1 MQTNH
6 KILVAD
12 SRNLNNID
20 SQSVDL
26 VVTSPPYP
34 MIQMWDELFSEL
46 SPSARAHLQNE
57 NGNDAFEAMHLELDK
72 VWSELYRVM
81 KEGAFAC
88 INIGDATR
96 SVGDRFQL
104 YPNHARIIVSFLKIG
119 FDALPVVLWRKQTNA
134 PNKFMGSGML
144 PAGAYVTL
152 EHEYVLIF
160 RKGAKRKFM
169 FESDKNERMR
179 SSFFWEERN
188 KWFSDLWDFK
198 GTSQGLNNTELRG
211 RSAAFPFELAY
222 RLINMYSLYGDTVLD
237 PFLGTGT
244 TTLSAIACGRNSIG
258 VEIDRSFSPFVI
270 EQSKSCIEMANAL
283 LADRIENHNVF
294 VKSYGATKGGL
305 KYFNSHHGFA
315 VMTKQETDIQLYK
328 LSTISEKAGSEL
340 FAAYEPIGMLSTD
353 AETKEQ
359 IAIIRN
365 DSSHQMSLA
374 I

>member
-1 MQTNH
+1 
-6 KILVAD
+6 
-12 SRNLNNID
+12 
-20 SQSVDL
+20 
-26 VVTSPPYP
+26 
-34 MIQMWDELFSEL
+34 
-46 SPSARAHLQNE
+46 
-57 NGNDAFEAMHLELDK
+57 
-72 VWSELYRVM
+72 
-81 KEGAFAC
+81 
-88 INIGDATR
+88 
-96 SVGDRFQL
+96 
-104 YPNHARIIVSFLKIG
+104 
-119 FDALPVVLWRKQTNA
+119 
-134 PNKFMGSGML
+134 ML

-169 FESDKNERMR
+169 FESDKDERMR

-198 GTSQGLNNTELRG
+198 GASQGLNNKELRG

-305 KYFNSHHGFA
+305 KYFNNHHGFA
-315 VMTKQETDIQLYK
+315 IMTKQETDLRLYK
-328 LSTISEKAGSEL
+328 LSTISERDGSEMV
-340 FAAYEPIGMLSTD
+340 AAYEPIGMLSTD